1 MATGSYLN
9 PNYSCSQT
17 IEFITSLDQ
26 MYYQLF
32 LIRVWLVLIAI
43 QLCKTRTFVPERLGE
58 NVQQL
63 CEYVALKLHAV
74 VICVTVL
81 VMPNVTVS
89 QHVLKYAVQQQEEMD
104 VA

>member
-1 MATGSYLN
+1 MPLL
-9 PNYSCSQT
+9 
-17 IEFITSLDQ
+17 E
-26 MYYQLF
+26 
-32 LIRVWLVLIAI
+32 VLVLI
-43 QLCKTRTFVPERLGE
+43 GE
-58 NVQQL
+58 NSCNRFSQSSL
-63 CEYVALKLHAV
+63 DPNFLSPRKEYVALKLHAV